1 MQIKAKLH
9 HRYLLCSRTKYQYK
23 FTFTWYLLEYP
34 NCIDFICEIISVS
47 KHFKKNMK
55 DNKLSP
61 TIHNVLQN
69 KTKSQAI
76 NNLQTLAQ
84 FNYHI

>member
-23 FTFTWYLLEYP
+23 FTFTWYLLKYS

-47 KHFKKNMK
+47 KHLKKNMK
-55 DNKLSP
+55 DNKLS
-61 TIHNVLQN
+61 TTKHNVLQN